1 MNSQAI
7 QYQEHQQSDFEDT
20 SVQIQ
25 EELLEL
31 LLQPEEEFYPW
42 DPTHP
47 EAEAYFAELE
57 GGFSIEEIQ
66 DDQEIAQ
73 ASVAFFERLNQCW
86 ELPLESTIESNIES
100 SIESN
105 IDSLK
110 TALANG
116 CASCMPT
123 EWLEAIASRA
133 QEVVQKNLSLAEQL
147 VLCVKPLLQNWTED
161 DLLVL
166 ARPWAYAMRS
176 GSDSMNVS
184 ASVKSQQWQSL
195 SSIQQVRLTL
205 EVAHSALI
213 ELNNHTSN

>member
-73 ASVAFFERLNQCW
+73 ASLAFFERLNQCW
-86 ELPLESTIESNIES
+86 ELPLESTIEST
-100 SIESN
+100 IESN

-133 QEVVQKNLSLAEQL
+133 QEVVDKNLSLAEQL

-176 GSDSMNVS
+176 SSDSMNVS
-184 ASVKSQQWQSL
+184 GSVKSQQWHSL
-195 SSIQQVRLTL
+195 SSIQQVRLSL

-213 ELNNHTSN
+213 ELNNNTSN

>member
-7 QYQEHQQSDFEDT
+7 QYQQHQQSDFEDT

-57 GGFSIEEIQ
+57 GGFSIDEIQ

-73 ASVAFFERLNQCW
+73 ASLAFFERLNQCW
-86 ELPLESTIESNIES
+86 ELPLESTIESTIQ
-100 SIESN
+100 SN

-133 QEVVQKNLSLAEQL
+133 QEVVHKNLSLADQL

-176 GSDSMNVS
+176 SSDSINVS
-184 ASVKSQQWQSL
+184 GSVKSQQWQSL
-195 SSIQQVRLTL
+195 SSIQQVRLSL